1 MGEAP
6 PSSSFSTAKTWL
18 TIHQPNPPVFWHEQI
33 WFKGRIPKHAFIS
46 WILARNR
53 MSTRDRLRS
62 WGMNVPSE
70 CLLCA
75 GSEESRQHLFF
86 DCAYSF
92 EVWSFFCSHL
102 HLSPPTLF
110 EECLS
115 WLKDPTPD
123 ANVLLIVRLIFQ
135 AVIYVVWKERNSRL
149 HTGLCRPPQAIIQE
163 IQQTIKL
170 RLDPLS
176 RSLRMSYSATATTP
190 LGFWLSIF

>member
-1 MGEAP
+1 
-6 PSSSFSTAKTWL
+6 
-18 TIHQPNPPVFWHEQI
+18 
-33 WFKGRIPKHAFIS
+33 
-46 WILARNR
+46 
-53 MSTRDRLRS
+53 MSTRDRLQR
-62 WGMNVPSE
+62 WGMNVPPE
-70 CLLCA
+70 CLLCT

-86 DCAYSF
+86 DCAYSS
-92 EVWSFFCSHL
+92 EVWSFFCSRL

-110 EECLS
+110 EECLR

-123 ANVLLIVRLIFQ
+123 DNVLLIVRLIFQ